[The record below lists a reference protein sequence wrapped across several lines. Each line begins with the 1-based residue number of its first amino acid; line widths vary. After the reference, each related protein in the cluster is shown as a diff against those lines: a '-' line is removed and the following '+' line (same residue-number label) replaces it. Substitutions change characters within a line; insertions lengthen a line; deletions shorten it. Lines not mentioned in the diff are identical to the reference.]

1 MHVLITGGAGFIGSH
16 TVEALLE
23 GGATVRV
30 LDNLSAGKRQNL
42 PDSKKLELQV
52 GDIRNIRDVATA
64 MQGVTH
70 VLHLAAQ
77 VSVQASVEDPPT
89 SCTQNI
95 SGFVNVLNA
104 ARVHKV
110 KRFAY
115 ASSAAV
121 YGIPTHLPLSE
132 DSPVQPISPYGLEK
146 SVNDQY
152 ATLFHSLYGFSSLGL
167 RYFNV
172 FGPRQDP
179 KSPYAGVISKFLE
192 CIARDSPLVVFGDGK
207 QTRDFIFVK
216 DVAQANR
223 AALHGE
229 GGGVCNVGTGQSR
242 TLLQVIEA
250 LSLCVGRSLAVQ
262 HMPPRDGDIQHS
274 GTRADHVRELLGF
287 TAQTSLQD
295 GLNALVQESRSG
307 PG

>member
-16 TVEALLE
+16 TVGALLE

-42 PDSKKLELQV
+42 PAHKKLELQV

-121 YGIPTHLPLSE
+121 YGIPAHLPLSE
-132 DSPVQPISPYGLEK
+132 ESPVQPISPYGLEK

-179 KSPYAGVISKFLE
+179 KSPYAG
-192 CIARDSPLVVFGDGK
+192 G
-207 QTRDFIFVK
+207 
-216 DVAQANR
+216 
-223 AALHGE
+223 
-229 GGGVCNVGTGQSR
+229 
-242 TLLQVIEA
+242 
-250 LSLCVGRSLAVQ
+250 
-262 HMPPRDGDIQHS
+262 
-274 GTRADHVRELLGF
+274 
-287 TAQTSLQD
+287 
-295 GLNALVQESRSG
+295 
-307 PG
+307 

>member
-1 MHVLITGGAGFIGSH
+1 
-16 TVEALLE
+16 
-23 GGATVRV
+23 
-30 LDNLSAGKRQNL
+30 
-42 PDSKKLELQV
+42 
-52 GDIRNIRDVATA
+52 

-115 ASSAAV
+115 ASSVAV
-121 YGIPTHLPLSE
+121 YGIPTRLPLTE

-192 CIARDSPLVVFGDGK
+192 CIARDSPWSF
-207 QTRDFIFVK
+207 
-216 DVAQANR
+216 
-223 AALHGE
+223 
-229 GGGVCNVGTGQSR
+229 
-242 TLLQVIEA
+242 
-250 LSLCVGRSLAVQ
+250 
-262 HMPPRDGDIQHS
+262 
-274 GTRADHVRELLGF
+274 LGM
-287 TAQTSLQD
+287 
-295 GLNALVQESRSG
+295 ESRQEILFSSKIS
-307 PG
+307 PRLTEPP